1 MRGAGT
7 WNQAALSDEIE
18 FLGSTLSIDV
28 GRWTTTVTGDAL
40 SRHLDAFQS
49 VVHTILESPRF
60 EESEFEQLKRQTA
73 ADIVQVRENDNMLCQ
88 RFLVKQLYQDHSYG
102 RPRKGTLDSLAAI
115 TLEDVRQFFAIHYS
129 RFNSLTAAAGD
140 VSENRLRNYAEDIL
154 SHLPMERPP
163 VQNVAEVPEPS
174 GIEAVVVDKPG
185 RSQVP
190 VIAGHSTIHAN
201 HPDYLALFVGN
212 VAFGGTFTA
221 RLSQEI
227 REKRGWSYGAYS
239 SIQADQHVGSFLMR
253 FSPAVKDTVP
263 AIRLAQSMLRDLV
276 ETGISDEELRAAKNY
291 LCNSHPFVIDTP
303 NKRLYEMIHQDL
315 TGRAPNWIETYPSLV
330 SNLDL
335 MTVNRAL
342 KAHLSHSELVLSVVA
357 TADELLEELGHWGAT
372 RIINRVDYRSD

>member
-1 MRGAGT
+1 MTASFRTLLVEEHSRPITTIVTVLHVGTLDDPPGKEGLAYLTAEMLMRGAGT

-201 HPDYLALFVGN
+201 HPDYLALFV
-212 VAFGGTFTA
+212 A
-221 RLSQEI
+221 
-227 REKRGWSYGAYS
+227 
-239 SIQADQHVGSFLMR
+239 M
-253 FSPAVKDTVP
+253 SPSEVP
-263 AIRLAQSMLRDLV
+263 SRH
-276 ETGISDEELRAAKNY
+276 G
-291 LCNSHPFVIDTP
+291 
-303 NKRLYEMIHQDL
+303 
-315 TGRAPNWIETYPSLV
+315 
-330 SNLDL
+330 
-335 MTVNRAL
+335 
-342 KAHLSHSELVLSVVA
+342 
-357 TADELLEELGHWGAT
+357 
-372 RIINRVDYRSD
+372 